1 MKKEAIR
8 VSTTIPAAPTTLY
21 YAWLSP
27 EQHSAMTNG
36 AAAKIDPTVGAKFTA
51 LNGTVSGKLVILDL
65 GRRLV
70 MAWRTAEF
78 PRDAHDSRVEI
89 HLEALGGSTR
99 VTLIQTEIPEGLGE
113 KVRAIWNDEYFGPM
127 RNFFSKFLP
136 DPRNPPPPRRPMPPP
151 EDDEEEEEETPP
163 PAKAAKGKPASAKP
177 VTAKPASAK
186 PVTAKPVTAKPASAK
201 PVTAKPVSPKPVSP
215 KPVTAKPAPPAPK
228 PEKKSAKPAPKK
240 AAKPEPK
247 KKAAP
252 PPKKKAAPPPKKKA
266 AAAPA
271 KAKKPEK
278 KPAKKTEQAK
288 PKKKKK

>member
-36 AAAKIDPTVGAKFTA
+36 AVAKIEPTVGAKFTT
-51 LNGTVSGKLVILDL
+51 LNGSVSGKLVILDL
-65 GRRLV
+65 GRRIV
-70 MAWRTAEF
+70 MAWRTSEF
-78 PRDAHDSRVEI
+78 PRDAHDSRVEL

-99 VTLIQTEIPEGLGE
+99 ITLIQTEIPEGLGE

-127 RNFFSKFLP
+127 RTFFSKFLP

-151 EDDEEEEEETPP
+151 EEDEEDAEEETPP
-163 PAKAAKGKPASAKP
+163 PAKSAKGKPASTKP
-177 VTAKPASAK
+177 ASAKPASAK
-186 PVTAKPVTAKPASAK
+186 PASAK
-201 PVTAKPVSPKPVSP
+201 PATPPKSEKKPAKP
-215 KPVTAKPAPPAPK
+215 
-228 PEKKSAKPAPKK
+228 EPKK

-252 PPKKKAAPPPKKKA
+252 PPKKKAA
-266 AAAPA
+266 AAPAKA

-278 KPAKKTEQAK
+278 KPAKKAEKAK

>member
-36 AAAKIDPTVGAKFTA
+36 AVAKIDPTVGAKFTTF
-51 LNGTVSGKLVILDL
+51 NGTVSGKLVILDL
-65 GRRLV
+65 GRRIV
-70 MAWRTAEF
+70 MAWRTSEF

-113 KVRAIWNDEYFGPM
+113 KIRSIWNDEYFGPM
-127 RNFFSKFLP
+127 RSFFSKFLP

-151 EDDEEEEEETPP
+151 EDEEEEEEETPP
-163 PAKAAKGKPASAKP
+163 PAKSAKGKPAS
-177 VTAKPASAK
+177 T
-186 PVTAKPVTAKPASAK
+186 K
-201 PVTAKPVSPKPVSP
+201 PVTAKPVSAKPAVE
-215 KPVTAKPAPPAPK
+215 KPAPPPK
-228 PEKKSAKPAPKK
+228 PEKKPAKPEPKK

-252 PPKKKAAPPPKKKA
+252 PPKK
-266 AAAPA
+266 AAPA

-278 KPAKKTEQAK
+278 MPAKKAEKAK

>member
-1 MKKEAIR
+1 MGVQFPPDPPHTNSARAEDQLKTRSASHRRVTLVGMKKEAIR

-36 AAAKIDPTVGAKFTA
+36 AVAKIDPTVGAKFTA

-70 MAWRTAEF
+70 MAWRTSDF

-99 VTLIQTEIPEGLGE
+99 ITLIQTEIPEGLGE
-113 KVRAIWNDEYFGPM
+113 KIRAIWNDEYFGPM
-127 RNFFSKFLP
+127 RTFFSKFLP
-136 DPRNPPPPRRPMPPP
+136 DPRNPPPPRRPIPPP
-151 EDDEEEEEETPP
+151 EEEEEEAEEETPP
-163 PAKAAKGKPASAKP
+163 PAKSAKGTPPS
-177 VTAKPASAK
+177 AKPASAK
-186 PVTAKPVTAKPASAK
+186 PASAK
-201 PVTAKPVSPKPVSP
+201 VA
-215 KPVTAKPAPPAPK
+215 PAPK
-228 PEKKSAKPAPKK
+228 LEKKPAKPEPKK

-247 KKAAP
+247 KKAA
-252 PPKKKAAPPPKKKA
+252 AAPAKKKA

-278 KPAKKTEQAK
+278 KPAKKADK
-288 PKKKKK
+288 PKRKKK

>member
-36 AAAKIDPTVGAKFTA
+36 AVAKIDPTVGAKFTT

-65 GRRLV
+65 GRRIV
-70 MAWRTAEF
+70 MAWRTSEF

-113 KVRAIWNDEYFGPM
+113 KIRSIWNDEYFGPM
-127 RNFFSKFLP
+127 RSFFSKFLP

-151 EDDEEEEEETPP
+151 EDEEEEEEETPP
-163 PAKAAKGKPASAKP
+163 PAKSAKGKPAS
-177 VTAKPASAK
+177 T
-186 PVTAKPVTAKPASAK
+186 K
-201 PVTAKPVSPKPVSP
+201 PVTAKPVSAKPAVE
-215 KPVTAKPAPPAPK
+215 KPAPPPK
-228 PEKKSAKPAPKK
+228 PEKKPAKPEPKK

-252 PPKKKAAPPPKKKA
+252 PPKK
-266 AAAPA
+266 AAPA

-278 KPAKKTEQAK
+278 KPAKKAEKAK